1 MEVHEHHNIQPD
13 PGPIAHIPANHHAE
27 AVPDQPSCPFCF
39 DAITTENLT
48 TLGGCVCGVQLCITC
63 AHDMRTNGLYNCP
76 LCRRG
81 ISHMFNGTTIIPL
94 EVQYFN
100 VVTGVDNFNIEGFSS
115 HSTNTTF
122 GFLLTMYGHFFE
134 FRSMANQ
141 QSSLKFYF
149 RNQRVYDDT
158 PLNIYKKW
166 KFTEIVEVSF
176 SMTLRFQ
183 YVGTS
188 GPAYTVDICGFSR
201 KILNSRDWHGQFID
215 LVPQSHLI
223 ILSRTLYFSHNGMA
237 IDIFNCKAV
246 DFYNSPLPIIVSD
259 HE

>member
-115 HSTNTTF
+115 HSTDQYNIWIPPHNVWA
-122 GFLLTMYGHFFE
+122 FL
-134 FRSMANQ
+134 
-141 QSSLKFYF
+141 
-149 RNQRVYDDT
+149 RV
-158 PLNIYKKW
+158 PL
-166 KFTEIVEVSF
+166 
-176 SMTLRFQ
+176 
-183 YVGTS
+183 
-188 GPAYTVDICGFSR
+188 
-201 KILNSRDWHGQFID
+201 HGQPTKQ
-215 LVPQSHLI
+215 PQ
-223 ILSRTLYFSHNGMA
+223 IL
-237 IDIFNCKAV
+237 
-246 DFYNSPLPIIVSD
+246 LPKSKSVRRHTS
-259 HE
+259 